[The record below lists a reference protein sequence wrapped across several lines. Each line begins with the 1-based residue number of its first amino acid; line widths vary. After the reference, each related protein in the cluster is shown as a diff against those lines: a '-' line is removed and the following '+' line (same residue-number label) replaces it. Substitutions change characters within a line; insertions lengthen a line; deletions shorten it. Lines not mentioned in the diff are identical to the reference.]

1 MKYALFAAAVGLAA
15 CSTGPAY
22 ALQQGQRAP
31 AAVVEQLQDTP
42 VTHIGQHKVR
52 VVPATAA
59 LSPTTKMSPATLAP
73 QGKSLVVR
81 ERDNLVGV
89 SAHELVIIT
98 PELDAVAA
106 KVASMGLPG
115 ATTNPYPKLQLLIVR
130 TARFEQLETV
140 RDQVAAAFP
149 DAKFDLPVVYYP
161 KKPR

>member
-1 MKYALFAAAVGLAA
+1 MKYALFAAALGLAA

-22 ALQQGQRAP
+22 ALQQGQQAP
-31 AAVVEQLQDTP
+31 AAVVEQLQNTP
-42 VTHIGQHKVR
+42 VTHIGQSKVR
-52 VVPATAA
+52 VVPPSATSTVKA
-59 LSPTTKMSPATLAP
+59 KIATLES

-81 ERDNLVGV
+81 EHDKLVGV

-115 ATTNPYPKLQLLIVR
+115 ATTNPYPRLQLLVVK

>member
-31 AAVVEQLQDTP
+31 AAVVEQLQNTP
-42 VTHIGQHKVR
+42 VTHIGQSKVR
-52 VVPATAA
+52 VVPASATANVKA
-59 LSPTTKMSPATLAP
+59 KIATLES

-81 ERDNLVGV
+81 EHDNLVGV

-106 KVASMGLPG
+106 KVASLGLPG
-115 ATTNPYPKLQLLIVR
+115 ATTNPYPKLKLLVVK